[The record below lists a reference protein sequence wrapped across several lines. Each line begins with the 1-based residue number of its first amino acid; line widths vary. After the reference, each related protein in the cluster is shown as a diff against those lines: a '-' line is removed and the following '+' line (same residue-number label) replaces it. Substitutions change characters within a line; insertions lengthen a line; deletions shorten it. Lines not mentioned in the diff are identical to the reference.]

1 MRIIDFLKQY
11 PECIIKPSYGSAG
24 VVGVQTIRKI
34 SEYHDYY
41 KEKTFYYQT
50 LINSCYNKKL
60 KSNKNNIVMWPLIKI
75 NIG

>member
-34 SEYHDYY
+34 FEYHDYC
-41 KEKTFYYQT
+41 KEKNFLLLNTHQ
-50 LINSCYNKKL
+50 LLLQQKMK
-60 KSNKNNIVMWPLIKI
+60 IKQK
-75 NIG
+75 